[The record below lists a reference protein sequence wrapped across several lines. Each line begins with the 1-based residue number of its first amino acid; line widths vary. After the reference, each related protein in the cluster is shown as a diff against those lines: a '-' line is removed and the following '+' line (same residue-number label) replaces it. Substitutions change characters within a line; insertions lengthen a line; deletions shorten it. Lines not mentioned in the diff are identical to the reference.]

1 LDRTRTAAPQLCRA
15 AHHAAVNCASI
26 GCPALRDEAF
36 TAAKLDAQLEDGM
49 KRFMSDR
56 TRNRVANGQLEV
68 SSIFKWFK
76 EDFEKG
82 HQGLNKLED
91 VFARYATQ
99 LTSNPAEQTRLNNLS
114 LRITHLD
121 YDWALNDVGR

>member
-1 LDRTRTAAPQLCRA
+1 
-15 AHHAAVNCASI
+15 
-26 GCPALRDEAF
+26 
-36 TAAKLDAQLEDGM
+36 M
-49 KRFMSDR
+49 KRFMADR

-91 VFARYATQ
+91 VFARYAAQ
-99 LTSNPAEQTRLNNLS
+99 LSSHPTEQAKLKDRS
-114 LRITHLD
+114 LRVTHLD
-121 YDWALNDVGR
+121 YDWALNEVGR